1 MQIITLY
8 KYKRADGGATI
19 SPVKPDCEYTEMV
32 RLVAD
37 DGKVLT
43 QDGENFTY
51 CIDTD
56 TSDGWMEID
65 APEEEPEEPTD
76 EPVEPDEPNT
86 EEITETATYDEL
98 MQVYEGGVNSID
110 E

>member
-8 KYKRADGGATI
+8 RYERDGGGTTV

-37 DGKVLT
+37 EGKALTKDGVNT
-43 QDGENFTY
+43 TT
-51 CIDTD
+51 CVDTD
-56 TSDGWMEID
+56 TADGWYEVD
-65 APEEEPEEPTD
+65 APESEANESDYQAALED
-76 EPVEPDEPNT
+76 
-86 EEITETATYDEL
+86 L
-98 MQVYEGGVNSID
+98 GVNFN

>member
-8 KYKRADGGATI
+8 RYERDGGGTTV

-37 DGKVLT
+37 EGKVLT
-43 QDGENFTY
+43 QDGVNTTT
-51 CIDTD
+51 CTD
-56 TSDGWMEID
+56 VESAEGWYEVD
-65 APEEEPEEPTD
+65 AEEHD
-76 EPVEPDEPNT
+76 AT
-86 EEITETATYDEL
+86 EEDYQAALEEL
-98 MQVYEGGVNSID
+98 GVNFNEENSI